1 MEPDPFSRP
10 PCPAAWRAV
19 HFAPPSWERARGT
32 LQLDTASVRELLARA
47 QLPQSELVKMG
58 APGWLLRNGMPVARW
73 IGEEVAVPLLGRIAW
88 DSLLGRHGAVWAEG
102 ADGDEARAWL
112 LGRAVVR
119 RFFS

>member
-1 MEPDPFSRP
+1 
-10 PCPAAWRAV
+10 V

-73 IGEEVAVPLLGRIAW
+73 IGEEVATPVLGRIQW
-88 DSLLGRHGAVWAEG
+88 DARHGARGDVWLDTSVQRAAARVYG
-102 ADGDEARAWL
+102 AAT
-112 LGRAVVR
+112 VR